1 MRTVTVI
8 GGGPAGSAAAITA
21 RQYGAAV
28 RLYEQSRFP
37 RHKVCGEYLS
47 PEVAP
52 LFEQLGVW
60 PRFQAQS
67 PHRLDRL
74 SLHFPRAS
82 KHCRLP
88 ESAYGLSRYGLDQM
102 LISEVPEVLRER
114 AQTVAGAIVTSGR
127 PAAPNV
133 RPPRQFGFKA
143 HFHGPSTDSIELFFF
158 DGFYVG
164 VNGVEGGVTNV
175 CGLGPEDAL
184 RRYGFA
190 PDELLESFAPLRE
203 RTRPLR
209 RAMDWMST
217 GPLDYGQRL
226 EQDRNVYLAGDA
238 LSFIDPY
245 TGSGMLGAMLSGM
258 SAGRSAALGEAPPEH
273 YRRCAGLLRRAYLVS
288 SFFRTIIRSGAAD
301 AMIRLVPGRWL
312 VSWTRPARL
321 R

>member
-1 MRTVTVI
+1 MI

-21 RQYGAAV
+21 RKHGADV

-52 LFEQLGVW
+52 LLEQLGVFEDFVA
-60 PRFQAQS
+60 RG
-67 PHRLDRL
+67 PHRMTRL
-74 SLHFPRAS
+74 SLHFRRAS

-88 ESAYGLSRYGLDQM
+88 EPAYGLSRHALDHL
-102 LISEVPEVLRER
+102 LIGHTANVIRER
-114 AQTVAGAIVTSGR
+114 LQPAKGTVVAGGR
-127 PAAPNV
+127 PAAPNA
-133 RPPRQFGFKA
+133 RAPRQFGFKA
-143 HFHGPSTDSIELFFF
+143 HFQGPSTDTIELFFF
-158 DGFYVG
+158 DGCYVG

-175 CGLGPEDAL
+175 CGLGPEDTL

-190 PDELLESFAPLRE
+190 PDGLLESFAPLRE
-203 RTRPLR
+203 RTQPLHR
-209 RAMDWMST
+209 VMDWLTT

-226 EQDRNVYLAGDA
+226 EPDRDVYLAGDA
-238 LSFIDPY
+238 LSFVDPY
-245 TGSGMLGAMLSGM
+245 TGSGMLGAMLSGI
-258 SAGRSAALGEAPPEH
+258 SAGRSAALGEAPAVH

-288 SFFRTIIRSGAAD
+288 SLFRFVIRSGTAD
-301 AMIRLVPGRWL
+301 ALIGLVPGQWL